1 MSCNHIDPKAYAYL
15 LKASLSK
22 ELNPLLANDPSFNWW
37 DGSTW
42 QHMENSPEGLC
53 QVARIIERANLE
65 SLSSVYPREP
75 KTVPQI
81 RASDMLAVWD
91 SFDPVQVLK
100 TCDYIEYQCNDA
112 HTWPRSEAEN
122 IIQTIRAQAT
132 RALSGYADAV
142 WGMPDDTF

>member
-1 MSCNHIDPKAYAYL
+1 MSCQHIDPKAYAYI

-42 QHMENSPEGLC
+42 QTMENSPDGLRH
-53 QVARIIERANLE
+53 VARILERANLE
-65 SLSSVYPREP
+65 SLASVYPGKP
-75 KTVPQI
+75 CGKTQI

-100 TCDYIEYQCNDA
+100 TCDYIEYQCNDPQ
-112 HTWPRSEAEN
+112 TWPRSEAEN
-122 IIQTIRAQAT
+122 ILQTIRAQAT
-132 RALSGYADAV
+132 RALPGYAEAA
-142 WGMPDDTF
+142 WGMPDNAF